1 MTLREQFEKR
11 EHDILSPYAS
21 FSDQSQGREHYEEP
35 CDLRPVYQ
43 RDRDRILHCKSFRRL
58 KGKTQVFLSPE
69 GDHYRTRLTHTLE
82 VSQNA
87 RTVAKALCLNE
98 DLTEAIALGHD
109 LGHTPFGHAG
119 ERFLNA
125 LYNGHTGRL
134 FNHNIHSAR
143 VLDHLIFRN
152 VSLQVLD
159 GVICHNGELE
169 QQEYKPKCFSA
180 TDPWGEFDA
189 NLEDCYTDSSANKRQ
204 IPGTLEGC
212 IMRISDIIAYLGK
225 DRQDAVK
232 IGLIENDDDFTSG
245 TLGTTNAQII
255 NNMTVSII
263 EHSYGKPYISM
274 DKEVYETF
282 SNAKKE
288 NYQTIYNNPK
298 LNDMYNNNIQPMF
311 HDMYEA
317 LLTQAKRMDQ
327 SSILYKH
334 HINYIRSA
342 NQFSH
347 YFDIDKY
354 MEHYLSQDPNE
365 IVVDFMASMTD
376 DYFIDLYNY
385 LFPNGSYK
393 VDYIGYFD

>member
-1 MTLREQFEKR
+1 MPISNT
-11 EHDILSPYAS
+11 A
-21 FSDQSQGREHYEEP
+21 
-35 CDLRPVYQ
+35 
-43 RDRDRILHCKSFRRL
+43 
-58 KGKTQVFLSPE
+58 
-69 GDHYRTRLTHTLE
+69 
-82 VSQNA
+82 N
-87 RTVAKALCLNE
+87 
-98 DLTEAIALGHD
+98 
-109 LGHTPFGHAG
+109 
-119 ERFLNA
+119 
-125 LYNGHTGRL
+125 
-134 FNHNIHSAR
+134 
-143 VLDHLIFRN
+143 
-152 VSLQVLD
+152 
-159 GVICHNGELE
+159 
-169 QQEYKPKCFSA
+169 
-180 TDPWGEFDA
+180 TDP
-189 NLEDCYTDSSANKRQ
+189 SANKRQ

-232 IGLIENDDDFTSG
+232 IGLLKMMMILTSG

-263 EHSYGKPYISM
+263 EHSYGKPYISI

-317 LLTQAKRMDQ
+317 LLTQAKKDGP
-327 SSILYKH
+327 IIHPFTKH

-342 NQFSH
+342 NQYSH

-393 VDYIGYFD
+393 VNYIGYFD

>member
-1 MTLREQFEKR
+1 MTLG
-11 EHDILSPYAS
+11 LNL
-21 FSDQSQGREHYEEP
+21 
-35 CDLRPVYQ
+35 DL
-43 RDRDRILHCKSFRRL
+43 I
-58 KGKTQVFLSPE
+58 
-69 GDHYRTRLTHTLE
+69 
-82 VSQNA
+82 
-87 RTVAKALCLNE
+87 
-98 DLTEAIALGHD
+98 EAISLGHD
-109 LGHTPFGHAG
+109 IGHTPFGHAG

-169 QQEYKPKCFSA
+169 QQEYKPKRFSA
-180 TDPWGEFDA
+180 TDPWGEFDT
-189 NLEDCYTDSSANKRQ
+189 NLEDCYTDPSANKRQ

-225 DRQDAVK
+225 DRQDALK
-232 IGLIENDDDFTSG
+232 IGLIENNNHFTSG

-274 DKEVYETF
+274 DKDVYETF
-282 SNAKKE
+282 SKAKTE
-288 NYQTIYNNPK
+288 NYQTIYNNPQ
-298 LNDMYNNNIQPMF
+298 LNDMYNNNIRPMF

-342 NQFSH
+342 NQ
-347 YFDIDKY
+347 
-354 MEHYLSQDPNE
+354 
-365 IVVDFMASMTD
+365 
-376 DYFIDLYNY
+376 
-385 LFPNGSYK
+385 
-393 VDYIGYFD
+393 

>member
-1 MTLREQFEKR
+1 M
-11 EHDILSPYAS
+11 HNA
-21 FSDQSQGREHYEEP
+21 YELVKE
-35 CDLRPVYQ
+35 
-43 RDRDRILHCKSFRRL
+43 
-58 KGKTQVFLSPE
+58 E
-69 GDHYRTRLTHTLE
+69 
-82 VSQNA
+82 N
-87 RTVAKALCLNE
+87 
-98 DLTEAIALGHD
+98 LGD
-109 LGHTPFGHAG
+109 LGSKG
-119 ERFLNA
+119 
-125 LYNGHTGRL
+125 Y
-134 FNHNIHSAR
+134 
-143 VLDHLIFRN
+143 VLRHKK
-152 VSLQVLD
+152 S
-159 GVICHNGELE
+159 GAH
-169 QQEYKPKCFSA
+169 
-180 TDPWGEFDA
+180 
-189 NLEDCYTDSSANKRQ
+189 
-204 IPGTLEGC
+204 
-212 IMRISDIIAYLGK
+212 IS
-225 DRQDAVK
+225 
-232 IGLIENDDDFTSG
+232 LIENDDDFTSG